1 MTSGVA
7 GLWSVL
13 IAAMVLAVVLGA
25 VAGCGSDGSSS
36 AGGTA
41 SGTIDRPSSTSDP
54 QTSSAGAAQDSATNT
69 SGAVTLSWDAPTEN
83 SNGSALMD
91 LAGYKVHYGSA
102 SRDYSD
108 TIEVANPGL
117 TTYVVQ
123 NLPAGTY
130 YFAISTYN
138 SMGVESSLSG
148 EGSTQVHN

>member
-1 MTSGVA
+1 MTTGVA

-13 IAAMVLAVVLGA
+13 IATMVLAAVLGA
-25 VAGCGSDGSSS
+25 VTGCGSDGSSS
-36 AGGTA
+36 AGATA

-54 QTSSAGAAQDSATNT
+54 QTSSAAPAQDSVTNT

-83 SNGSALMD
+83 ANGSALMD

-102 SRDYSD
+102 SKDYSD
-108 TIEVANPGL
+108 TIEVTNPGL

-148 EGSTQVHN
+148 EVSTQVHN